1 MTPVTFAITWFTLLL
16 LTVATTAVAFLD
28 LGPFNV
34 AVAILISCIKGG
46 LIVAIFMH
54 MLGTFPLVR
63 VVAISAVVWLL
74 ILISLTFGDYITR
87 DWVAK

>member
-1 MTPVTFAITWFTLLL
+1 MTPVTFAITWAALLV
-16 LTVATTAVAFLD
+16 LTAATTAVAFLD
-28 LGPFNV
+28 LGRFNV
-34 AVAILISCIKGG
+34 AVAIVISCMKGA

-63 VVAISAVVWLL
+63 VVAVSALVWLL